1 MSNYAWQEDI
11 DIEATPV
18 ATSSRPTTFVPA
30 VPRQPQSPPAAL
42 LTTPTSGDLD
52 IWRPADAIHEETS
65 ATDRAKGLL
74 IRQLPLTAVWFVLAI
89 AAALASWQFAR
100 LSGPAA
106 VLFGLIVFG
115 GASAATFI
123 AFDRQERDY
132 SGAGLERHRINQAAS
147 LKRLELKQAHEL
159 KRDALNAYL
168 RQLERDEP

>member
-1 MSNYAWQEDI
+1 MNNHAWET
-11 DIEATPV
+11 DIEDAGPV
-18 ATSSRPTTFVPA
+18 ASSSRPTTTFVPA
-30 VPRQPQSPPAAL
+30 APRQPQPPAAL

-52 IWRPADAIHEETS
+52 IWRPTGAIHETTS
-65 ATDRAKGLL
+65 ATDRARGLL

-115 GASAATFI
+115 GCAAASFI

-132 SGAGLERHRINQAAS
+132 SGAGLERHRINRAAE

-168 RQLERDEP
+168 RHLERDSQR